1 MQNTLEILSFLM
13 FMQQE
18 EFAACKIFFQFD
30 FDIELLKAVRAA
42 ILNSK
47 VLLAEYNGKQRKIEP
62 LGVIY
67 SEKAY
72 LIAREKEKG
81 NGIYSYNLS
90 GFKFLKIT
98 EENFDKNGFDLV
110 KYSNEAFGIY
120 HGEIFETKLLFS
132 PSLQNKVLDFC
143 FHPSQKTD
151 VKEDG
156 SIEVSFMTSGDIE
169 IMRQVFRWGKDCK
182 ILAPDFLIEKYK
194 KFLEEILKMY

>member
-1 MQNTLEILSFLM
+1 MQNSPDILNFLTL
-13 FMQQE
+13 MQKE
-18 EFAACKIFFQFD
+18 KLAICKIFFQFD
-30 FDIELLKAVRAA
+30 FDIEFLKVVRAA

-47 VLLAEYNGKQRKIEP
+47 VLFVKYNGKQRKIEP

-67 SEKAY
+67 FEKAY

-81 NGIYSYNLS
+81 SEIYSYNLS
-90 GFKFLKIT
+90 KFEFLKIT

-120 HGEIFETKLLFS
+120 HGEIFETRLLFS

-156 SIEVSFMTSGDIE
+156 SIEVSFMASGDIE